1 MLNELSVKDFV
12 LQTASDAPVPGG
24 GSISALCGTLSS
36 ALAKMVAGLTVGKK
50 NYEAVSDRMQ
60 TVVDEMPR
68 YIETLS
74 DLIEKDSESF
84 DFVMKAFKLP
94 KDTDEAKAAR
104 RKAIDDATEYAA
116 QIPLKTA
123 QTVAELFPTLEF
135 VAEFGNKNAMSDI
148 AVATMLARTAIFGAL
163 YNVRINIAS
172 LPDGE
177 FKASASKEVE
187 RLHDLAETREREILA
202 KVRI

>member
-1 MLNELSVKDFV
+1 MLNQLSVQDFI

-24 GSISALCGTLSS
+24 GSISALCGALSA

-50 NYEAVSDRMQ
+50 NYEAVTDKMQ
-60 TVVDEMPR
+60 EVVDKMPAF
-68 YIETLS
+68 IDTLS
-74 DLIEKDSESF
+74 DLVEKDSESF

-94 KDTDEAKAAR
+94 KDTDEAKQLR
-104 RKAIDDATEYAA
+104 RKAIDDATVYAA

-123 QTVAELFPTLEF
+123 QTVASMFDTLEF

-163 YNVRINIAS
+163 YNVRINLSS
-172 LPDGE
+172 LPEGE
-177 FKASASKEVE
+177 FKQTTAQEVE
-187 RLHDLAETREREILA
+187 KLHALAESREKEILA
-202 KVRI
+202 KVKI

>member
-1 MLNELSVKDFV
+1 MLNQLSVKDFI

-24 GSISALCGTLSS
+24 GSISALCGALSS

-60 TVVDEMPR
+60 KVVEEMPS
-68 YIETLS
+68 YIDTLS

-84 DFVMKAFKLP
+84 DKVMLAFRLP
-94 KDTDEAKAAR
+94 KDTDEAKALR
-104 RKAIDDATEYAA
+104 RKAIDDATVYAA
-116 QIPLKTA
+116 EIPLKTA
-123 QTVAELFPTLEF
+123 QTVAQLFDTLEF

-163 YNVRINIAS
+163 YNVKINLAS

-177 FKASASKEVE
+177 FKQTTSVEVQK
-187 RLHDLAETREREILA
+187 LHDLATRRETEILA
-202 KVRI
+202 KVKI

>member
-60 TVVDEMPR
+60 QVVDEMPR
-68 YIETLS
+68 YIEVLS

-84 DFVMKAFKLP
+84 DFVMKAFRLP
-94 KDTDEAKAAR
+94 KDTDEAKAIR
-104 RKAIDDATEYAA
+104 RKAIDDATVYAA

-163 YNVRINIAS
+163 YNVRINLGS

-177 FKASASKEVE
+177 FKEVTSKEVE
-187 RLHDLAETREREILA
+187 KLHALAENREREILA